1 MTLSSVAR
9 RFPEVARMR
18 DLQVPGTTEGRSGS
32 ADRPKTD
39 KG

>member
-9 RFPEVARMR
+9 RFPEAARTR
-18 DLQVPGTTEGRSGS
+18 DLRTPGITEGRSGS
-32 ADRPKTD
+32 AYRPKTD